1 MVLEPSCLMTGLLVP
16 GPLDE
21 RERAIVTPSH
31 CHPIGVMMVTLL
43 IPHFVVIS
51 IIWNSF
57 QFFSPHATGAPLGQT
72 NAFAWKLTTRKPW
85 FLLTKA
91 LVKTLS
97 LCIGYGSYFGLVSVT
112 TFISAS
118 ATWLE

>member
-1 MVLEPSCLMTGLLVP
+1 MTGLLVP

-51 IIWNSF
+51 IIWNSLIIAARHWGP
-57 QFFSPHATGAPLGQT
+57 SWT
-72 NAFAWKLTTRKPW
+72 NKRICVETDNTQAMVFINKGSCKNPIPMYWLWELFWLSVRHNFHLRKPQQH
-85 FLLTKA
+85 F
-91 LVKTLS
+91 
-97 LCIGYGSYFGLVSVT
+97 
-112 TFISAS
+112 
-118 ATWLE
+118 